1 MKSLFGDNR
10 VANLLMQ
17 LNKTPVITVS
27 ALASRLNV
35 SERTIRND
43 IKQINQELQ
52 DCAVIEGTGG
62 KYSLRVFQQDRFM
75 QLLTEMMQTDDFMNS
90 SRNRMDYL
98 FGKLMRAEQPV
109 LRRPRL

>member
-35 SERTIRND
+35 SERTIPQRH
-43 IKQINQELQ
+43 QTNQSG
-52 DCAVIEGTGG
+52 ITG
-62 KYSLRVFQQDRFM
+62 LCRDR
-75 QLLTEMMQTDDFMNS
+75 
-90 SRNRMDYL
+90 RHGR
-98 FGKLMRAEQPV
+98 KI
-109 LRRPRL
+109 

>member
-75 QLLTEMMQTDDFMNS
+75 QMLIGFLGHAPPPRRPGQEAQLHEV
-90 SRNRMDYL
+90 RL
-98 FGKLMRAEQPV
+98 IAGAHG
-109 LRRPRL
+109 RPRL